1 MQFVDF
7 FAGIG
12 GIRLGL
18 EQAGHKCVGF
28 CEFDKYARTA
38 YKAMY
43 DTEGEWENHDVRT
56 VKPYDVPAAD
66 LWCFGFPCQ
75 DISVAGKQKGLQEGE
90 RSGLFYE
97 IMRLLAGRRKEDR
110 PRWLLVE
117 NVKNLLSIGNGFD
130 FARLLIEV
138 GGYGYSLEWQLLN
151 SKDFGVPQNRER
163 VFIVGHLGNGSG
175 RKVFPISP
183 TDGENPCE
191 LKEITQGV
199 ADAQRI
205 YDGGGLARTLK
216 GESGGQGGKTGLYA
230 MKVLK
235 PYGSTGGVCGLKIAE
250 NKTGIASTCVARD
263 YKGISRNNGN
273 AVAILRKERNEY
285 GKSIRKDYEA
295 GKVAES
301 RHNMTQYACRKDGIS
316 NTLSTVQKDNLLMCA
331 YDEQNN
337 ILRTDGTVGTLTTDG
352 SSPKHNNRVIVV
364 EGCNDGNAKERNT
377 FEILC
382 LLRKEIGEKAFAEWG
397 IAIVAPFQQAEV
409 LRQGV
414 HEKSFSEN
422 REEQSD
428 IQQRPYNSEIDKQ
441 VDYKRNCLPKM
452 WDNAEFRCSPCG
464 RGLYQQ
470 FREQFDCALQKLSYE
485 NPSPQEFMYSL
496 WQASKGIRVLREALS
511 EVQEIRG
518 RIDAQ
523 WKKSVRIRRLTPR
536 EVWRL
541 QGFPDEY
548 FDKAKAAG
556 ISDTQLYKQAGN
568 GVTVNVARAIGERL
582 KEVEEHGTSRE
593 AHQGC

>member
-1 MQFVDF
+1 MLQLVRFKWKMR
-7 FAGIG
+7 GK
-12 GIRLGL
+12 GIRNKSCCI
-18 EQAGHKCVGF
+18 EPIDIAG
-28 CEFDKYARTA
+28 ALTA
-38 YKAMY
+38 KHCGDSTSDCSNGVLIY
-43 DTEGEWENHDVRT
+43 
-56 VKPYDVPAAD
+56 PA
-66 LWCFGFPCQ
+66 
-75 DISVAGKQKGLQEGE
+75 
-90 RSGLFYE
+90 
-97 IMRLLAGRRKEDR
+97 
-110 PRWLLVE
+110 
-117 NVKNLLSIGNGFD
+117 
-130 FARLLIEV
+130 
-138 GGYGYSLEWQLLN
+138 
-151 SKDFGVPQNRER
+151 
-163 VFIVGHLGNGSG
+163 
-175 RKVFPISP
+175 KV
-183 TDGENPCE
+183 
-191 LKEITQGV
+191 V
-199 ADAQRI
+199 
-205 YDGGGLARTLK
+205 
-216 GESGGQGGKTGLYA
+216 
-230 MKVLK
+230 K
-235 PYGSTGGVCGLKIAE
+235 PYGSTGGICGVKLGE
-250 NKTGIASTCVARD
+250 NKKDLTSPICSRD
-263 YKGISRNNGN
+263 YKGILRNNGDASVEIR
-273 AVAILRKERNEY
+273 AVLTPDREEKRQNGRRMKDDGEPMFTLTAQDRHGMAI
-285 GKSIRKDYEA
+285 
-295 GKVAES
+295 
-301 RHNMTQYACRKDGIS
+301 
-316 NTLSTVQKDNLLMCA
+316 A

-337 ILRTDGTVGTLTTDG
+337 TLRTDGTVGTWTTDV
-352 SSPKHNNRVIVV
+352 SSPKHNNRVIVG
-364 EGCNDGNAKERNT
+364 EECNDGNAKERNT
-377 FEILC
+377 FKTLC

-548 FDKAKAAG
+548 FDKAAAV
-556 ISDTQLYKQAGN
+556 ISDTQLYKAAGN
-568 GVTVNVARAIGERL
+568 AVSVPVAKAIGL
-582 KEVEEHGTSRE
+582 KLREIEDEETENEFSY
-593 AHQGC
+593 